1 MKCSKDVTERYPTEP
16 KVMETDPLTRMAE
29 EKALEAHLANMEAIK
44 NHKDMYEAC
53 DYVIK
58 NRHRGRIAT
67 GITIAVILNILLV
80 IGLVD
85 NKVTSVP
92 IIICAILVIEMLS
105 ILSVAAAKLVEPSFI
120 PGNKLKSAIVK
131 QGFDADDVNN
141 DFMHSS
147 INCLWN
153 GIMAVG
159 GTYCIVYTTEELWIS
174 RLENIIKADYY
185 SVYTRTYRYHTTY
198 HYIRLHEKDNTY
210 RDYKCAD
217 KRNADL
223 MLNSFLMKDIKT
235 ETFPTGA
242 KATEAE
248 TEKRMD

>member
-1 MKCSKDVTERYPTEP
+1 MGSRKKTAIKWRDNP
-16 KVMETDPLTRMAE
+16 DPLTRLSE

-44 NHKDMYEAC
+44 DHKDMYEAC

-58 NRHRGRIAT
+58 DRWKGRIAT
-67 GITIAVILNILLV
+67 GVIIAVILNILLV

-131 QGFDADDVNN
+131 QGFDADEVNN

-159 GTYCIVYTTEELWIS
+159 GTYCIVYTTEELWIG
-174 RLENIIKADYY
+174 RLENIIKVDYY

-210 RDYKCAD
+210 RDFKCAD
-217 KRNADL
+217 KLNADL
-223 MLNSFLMKDIKT
+223 ILNSFLMKDIKT
-235 ETFPTGA
+235 KTFPTSA
-242 KATEAE
+242 KAPEEE
-248 TEKRMD
+248 TEKKMN

>member
-1 MKCSKDVTERYPTEP
+1 MVNKKKTAINRRDNP
-16 KVMETDPLTRMAE
+16 DPLTRLSE

-44 NHKDMYEAC
+44 DHKDMYEAC

-58 NRHRGRIAT
+58 AHWKGRIAT

-85 NKVTSVP
+85 KKVTSVP
-92 IIICAILVIEMLS
+92 IIICAILVVEMLS
-105 ILSVAAAKLVEPSFI
+105 ILCVTAAKLVEPSFI
-120 PGNKLKSAIVK
+120 HGNKLRSAIVK

-141 DFMHSS
+141 DFMHST
-147 INCLWN
+147 INCLEK

-159 GTYCIVYTTEELWIS
+159 VTYYIVYTTEEFHIG
-174 RLENIIKADYY
+174 RIENVTKAEQY
-185 SVYTRTYRYHTTY
+185 SLYFRFGKGCHSIFY
-198 HYIRLHEKDNTY
+198 YIRLHEKDNTY

-235 ETFPTGA
+235 ETFPTGTE
-242 KATEAE
+242 ATKAE
-248 TEKRMD
+248 TEKRMN